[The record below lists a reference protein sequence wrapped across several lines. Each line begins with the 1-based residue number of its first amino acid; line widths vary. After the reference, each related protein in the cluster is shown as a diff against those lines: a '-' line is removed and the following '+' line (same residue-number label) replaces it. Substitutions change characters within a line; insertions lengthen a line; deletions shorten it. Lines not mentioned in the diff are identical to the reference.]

1 MISSLLSYPSLA
13 RRKRDRWSEATAGMR
28 AEDEDNS
35 LTLAAIVPPPAWKDK
50 RVGHACNITGLA
62 DDDEVTKIWMVIR

>member
-1 MISSLLSYPSLA
+1 
-13 RRKRDRWSEATAGMR
+13 MR